1 LQKVKFMNSSING
14 RKPALVSIWI
24 MILIALSG
32 CHFQANQKSK
42 KENTLHI
49 VHAGSLTYPVKL
61 ITEAFQ
67 AEHPEVKF
75 LTEAWGSKAGA
86 RRIMEIETPCDVYLS
101 ADYTVIENMLI
112 PEHASW
118 YLKFAANEMA
128 IVYTEKS
135 RYANEINQENW
146 TEILLR
152 PDVSIAR
159 SNPDHDPCG
168 VRTIFTA
175 KLAEIFYQN
184 SGLADRLL
192 DKNPQNIR
200 PKETDLLAL
209 LASNHVDYIFLYR
222 SVALQ
227 HNLSYLRLHPELSQS
242 DANLEEWYNQVSAE
256 TLGTTPGSKITE
268 IGKSMVYGLT
278 IPHKSN
284 NQELAELFLTFLL
297 DSEKGMKIM
306 EDLGQPSVVP
316 SYTPYFDQLPEAL
329 KEFASRGSFKR

>member
-1 LQKVKFMNSSING
+1 MNTSTYV
-14 RKPALVSIWI
+14 RKPALVAIWI
-24 MILIALSG
+24 MVLIVLSG
-32 CHFQANQKSK
+32 CHFQANQQSK

-67 AEHPEVKF
+67 TEHPEVRF

-135 RYANEINQENW
+135 RYAEEINQENW

-168 VRTIFTA
+168 VRTVFTA
-175 KLAEIFYQN
+175 KLAEIFYQ
-184 SGLADRLL
+184 SPRLADQLL
-192 DKNPQNIR
+192 NKNPQNIR
-200 PKETDLLAL
+200 PKETDLIAL
-209 LASNHVDYIFLYR
+209 LESNHVDYIFLYR
-222 SVALQ
+222 SVAQQ
-227 HNLSYLRLHPELSQS
+227 HKLPYLLLPPELSQC
-242 DANLEEWYNQVSAE
+242 DANLEEWYSQVSTE
-256 TLGTTPGSKITE
+256 TLGATPGSTITE
-268 IGKSMVYGLT
+268 SGKSMVYGLT
-278 IPHKSN
+278 IPHKSK
-284 NQELAELFLTFLL
+284 NQDLAEQFLTFML

-306 EDLGQPSVVP
+306 EELGQPSVVP
-316 SYTPYFDQLPEAL
+316 SPTPYFEQLPEGL
-329 KEFASRGSFKR
+329 KKFANHPSFKH